1 MLSVNLLTS
10 HHCSRKKYK
19 IQKVIGE
26 LTLFTLLVIF
36 ISLLIRLK
44 YNLTYLNGSIIIL
57 LGFTYFFPLKH
68 LYDESSDRTLA
79 IMFFSW
85 SHTLIVSFL
94 SFQTSKLLGFNNSF
108 NIVLAIQ
115 TVIFLFTTPLI
126 IKFVKSEFF
135 YILKNIP
142 EEINRYLLLL
152 SLSEFTLISVINLYF
167 PKDIN
172 LGVIIVVLVAFTA
185 TLSYHLIYI
194 IVKNFKNIKSLQ
206 RLAYSDTLTG
216 IRNRLGLFLDCE
228 EMISEN
234 KPFSLIYMDLD
245 DFKKINDRYGH
256 SVGDTYL
263 KHFTE
268 ITIQTV
274 GDKGNIYRMSGDE
287 FVCIYKNYNLNLFM
301 KTYEEKIKSIFGM
314 NIPFLGVS
322 IGCAKFPEDADS
334 IDDLINIADKIM
346 YKVKNET
353 KKISRL

>member
-36 ISLLIRLK
+36 ISILIRLK
-44 YNLTYLNGSIIIL
+44 YNLTYLNGSTIIL

-108 NIVLAIQ
+108 HTVLIIQ
-115 TVIFLFTTPLI
+115 TIIFLFTTPLI
-126 IKFVKSEFF
+126 IKFVKNEFF

-142 EEINRYLLLL
+142 EEINRYLILL
-152 SLSEFTLISVINLYF
+152 SLFEFTLISIINLYF

-172 LGVIIVVLVAFTA
+172 WGVIIVVLVAFTA

-194 IVKNFKNIKSLQ
+194 IVKNFKSIKSLQ

-216 IRNRLGLFLDCE
+216 IRNRLALYLDCE

-234 KPFSLIYMDLD
+234 EPFILIYMDLD

-256 SVGDTYL
+256 SAGDDYL
-263 KHFTE
+263 RHFTE
-268 ITIQTV
+268 TTIQTV
-274 GDKGNIYRMSGDE
+274 GDEGNIYRMSGDE
-287 FVCIYKNYNLNLFM
+287 FVCIYKKNNLSDFM
-301 KTYEEKIKSIFGM
+301 KTIDGKIKNLFAM
-314 NIPFLGVS
+314 NIPFMGVS
-322 IGCAKFPEDADS
+322 IGYAKFPEDADS
-334 IDDLINIADKIM
+334 IDELIKMADKIM
-346 YKVKNET
+346 YKVKNES
-353 KKISRL
+353 KKISSL